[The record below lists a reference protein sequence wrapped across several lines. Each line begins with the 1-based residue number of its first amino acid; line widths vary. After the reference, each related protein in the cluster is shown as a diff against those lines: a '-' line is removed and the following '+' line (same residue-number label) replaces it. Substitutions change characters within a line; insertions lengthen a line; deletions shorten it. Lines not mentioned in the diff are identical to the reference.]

1 VKLIIPWAVD
11 VPRDRHP
18 VMNYVV
24 IGIILLFFSFQVIDW
39 LSFIERRELL
49 RFEIDQ
55 GNMTEEEAK
64 GILEEL
70 QKEGTGVLV
79 LRSWRLREFFGHM
92 WLHGGIIHLLG
103 NLIFLWVFGNAVC
116 SKIGGWLYF
125 PFYIFFGLSAA
136 FFHQL
141 FIGGSGGMAGASGAI
156 NGVVG
161 MYLFYF
167 AENDITCYFTVTL
180 GDWHRFTVS
189 SYKVILVFLL
199 FDILGAI
206 LGGSG
211 VAYFAHLGGFAAGFG
226 VALLLLKI
234 GVVEMERYEK
244 SLLQI
249 FAERKEGKGKQFETT
264 GYAAYLSKM
273 VDETVGSEEKRSE
286 KPKEAGGES
295 VGVKRDDAEKVRDEY
310 IRFVCFCGK
319 QLKMP
324 LKYGG
329 RVGKCPACGKRLKIP
344 EGRVKSEERKVKE

>member
-1 VKLIIPWAVD
+1 MIIPWAVD
-11 VPRDRHP
+11 VPRDRYP

-24 IGIILLFFSFQVIDW
+24 IGIILLFFTFQVIDW

-49 RFEIDQ
+49 QFEIDQ
-55 GNMTEEEAK
+55 GKMTEAEAK
-64 GILEEL
+64 GILEEVRN
-70 QKEGTGVLV
+70 EGSGVLI

-92 WLHGGIIHLLG
+92 WLHGGVIHLLG

-116 SKIGGWLYF
+116 SKIGGWFYF
-125 PFYIFFGLSAA
+125 PLYIFFGLSAA

-141 FIGGSGGMAGASGAI
+141 FIGGSGGMVGASGAI
-156 NGVVG
+156 NGVVE

-167 AENDITCYFTVTL
+167 AENDITCFFTVTL

-189 SYKVILVFLL
+189 SYKVISVFLL

-226 VALLLLKI
+226 LAMLLLKI
-234 GVVEMERYEK
+234 GVVKMERYER

-264 GYAAYLSKM
+264 GYVAYLSKM
-273 VDETVGSEEKRSE
+273 VDETAGSDEKSAE
-286 KPKEAGGES
+286 KSKEGGEKS
-295 VGVKRDDAEKVRDEY
+295 VGVKRGEAEKVGEGH
-310 IRFVCFCGK
+310 IRFACFCGK
-319 QLKMP
+319 RLKMP
-324 LKYGG
+324 LEYGG

-344 EGRVKSEERKVKE
+344 EPKVKSEGQRVKE

>member
-1 VKLIIPWAVD
+1 MLIPWAVD

-24 IGIILLFFSFQVIDW
+24 IGIIFLFFTFQALDW
-39 LSFIERRELL
+39 LNFIERRELL
-49 RFEIDQ
+49 QFEVDQ
-55 GNMTEEEAK
+55 GKMTEEDARK
-64 GILEEL
+64 ILEEL

-79 LRSWRLREFFGHM
+79 LRSWRVREFFGHM
-92 WLHGGIIHLLG
+92 WLHGGIIHLVG

-125 PFYIFFGLSAA
+125 PLYIFFGLCAA
-136 FFHQL
+136 FCHQL
-141 FIGGSGGMAGASGAI
+141 FIGGSMAGASGAI

-161 MYLFYF
+161 MYLVYF

-206 LGGSG
+206 LGSSG

-226 VALLLLKI
+226 MALLLLKL
-234 GVVEMERYEK
+234 GLVKMERYEK

-249 FAERKEGKGKQFETT
+249 FRERKEGKGKQFETT
-264 GYAAYLSKM
+264 GYVAYLSKM
-273 VDETVGSEEKRSE
+273 VEETVGSEEKPTK
-286 KPKEAGGES
+286 KPKEAEGEN
-295 VGVKRDDAEKVRDEY
+295 VGAKREGVEKVRDEY
-310 IRFVCFCGK
+310 IRFACFCGK
-319 QLKMP
+319 RLKMP

-329 RVGKCPACGKRLKIP
+329 RVGKCPVCGKRLKIP
-344 EGRVKSEERKVKE
+344 ERSTKGEVRSTKGEE

>member
-1 VKLIIPWAVD
+1 MLIPWAVD
-11 VPRDRHP
+11 VPRDRYP

-24 IGIILLFFSFQVIDW
+24 IGIILLFSVFQVLDW
-39 LSFIERRELL
+39 LDFTERRQLL
-49 RFEIDQ
+49 QFEIDQ
-55 GNMTEEEAK
+55 GKMTEAEAK
-64 GILEEL
+64 EILKEVR
-70 QKEGTGVLV
+70 KEGTGVLV
-79 LRSWRLREFFGHM
+79 LRSWRVREFFGHM
-92 WLHGGIIHLLG
+92 WLHGGVIHLLG

-116 SKIGGWLYF
+116 AKIGGWLYF
-125 PFYIFFGLSAA
+125 PLYIFFGLCAA

-141 FIGGSGGMAGASGAI
+141 FIGGGMGAVGASGAI

-189 SYKVILVFLL
+189 SYKVIAVFLL

-226 VALLLLKI
+226 IAILLLKI
-234 GVVEMERYEK
+234 GVVKMERYEK
-244 SLLQI
+244 SLFQI

-264 GYAAYLSKM
+264 GYVAYLSKM
-273 VDETVGSEEKRSE
+273 VDETVGSDE
-286 KPKEAGGES
+286 KPAEKAKEAGGES
-295 VGVKRDDAEKVRDEY
+295 VGVKRVEAEKVREDY
-310 IRFVCFCGK
+310 IRFACFCGK
-319 QLKMP
+319 RLKMP

-329 RVGKCPACGKRLKIP
+329 QVGKCPTCGKRLKIP
-344 EGRVKSEERKVKE
+344 EGRVKSEGRRVK